1 MRKKRRNFFFL
12 TVPILILSLAA
23 VDARQNQ
30 AQRVLRHD
38 AAAIVKL
45 VPVRVLDAEGRP
57 VHGLRKEHFVLYD
70 NNEIKTITE
79 FEVHQSGETR
89 IAAEAAGVAETHIQ
103 QETNRKYFFV
113 LDMQGSDIYGNR
125 DAKKAVL
132 EFVENQLK
140 PGDEA
145 SVMTFGALTGLVLKQ
160 YLTSDLD
167 KIKKAISRSIEMG
180 GGGGE
185 GMNLAPGNVSGGE
198 VDAEQV
204 IAERR
209 AAAAQVMAG
218 GGEEEQVGGGRTVVI
233 MGRGTD
239 DSPFGSKTGIQLDV
253 AGGGWYARAA
263 RTKADFDMSMSEL
276 AKATKYISG
285 SKSVVYFSMRTPG
298 KDVGRLFAEANT
310 TIYTVNTNSVPEKG
324 GGPGA
329 SIRREMKKRQG
340 EALKDFAEASGGHYF
355 ADVKEAK
362 TIAQDVEGL
371 SGNYYVLGY
380 YINPAWDGR
389 LHRIKVEVKQPGVQ
403 VLVQEG
409 YNDPKPFAQL
419 SDLEK
424 KLQLFD
430 LALSDKPAATEALDL
445 PLKVL
450 FGSTMKEANSAVL
463 LKLIVDER
471 TGVPPGK
478 TEIFTF
484 IFDRDHKIVLGER
497 GEMNTAPHAQKT
509 LFPYLLTKIQPGE
522 YECRVVARDMD
533 TGQAAASRLSFTVP
547 ALAATSKASLS
558 SPLILVPGKKAEFV
572 KMAHPKKKEKET
584 ASIISFY
591 PFLPKNCAPLLDDLP
606 PDVDK
611 VWVLL
616 PVNYG
621 AGQPSEA
628 DLDVKL
634 VRADDGEEIPVTWSV
649 LDSRKAEPATVF
661 LFIEIAV
668 PGLKP
673 GAYRLEFSVTDAK
686 FGTKTSVN
694 ASLVKK

>member
-1 MRKKRRNFFFL
+1 
-12 TVPILILSLAA
+12 
-23 VDARQNQ
+23 
-30 AQRVLRHD
+30 
-38 AAAIVKL
+38 
-45 VPVRVLDAEGRP
+45 
-57 VHGLRKEHFVLYD
+57 
-70 NNEIKTITE
+70 
-79 FEVHQSGETR
+79 
-89 IAAEAAGVAETHIQ
+89 
-103 QETNRKYFFV
+103 
-113 LDMQGSDIYGNR
+113 
-125 DAKKAVL
+125 
-132 EFVENQLK
+132 
-140 PGDEA
+140 
-145 SVMTFGALTGLVLKQ
+145 
-160 YLTSDLD
+160 
-167 KIKKAISRSIEMG
+167 
-180 GGGGE
+180 
-185 GMNLAPGNVSGGE
+185 MNLAPGNVSGGE

-209 AAAAQVMAG
+209 ATIARVMAG

-445 PLKVL
+445 PVKVL

-547 ALAATSKASLS
+547 APAAISRASLS

-572 KMAHPKKKEKET
+572 KMARTKKEEKET
-584 ASIISFY
+584 ASIIRFY

-673 GAYRLEFSVTDAK
+673 GAHRLEFSVTDAK